1 MIEFPI
7 FRFRVKRISPLLAI
21 FSLLTPV
28 PTRSFS
34 YEQLEKMPCATEENL
49 YLARVL
55 KDGAIDM
62 NAIRS
67 SMVNPKFIKY
77 GYAGAH
83 DRYPILSAEYNPVV
97 FVKSE
102 ILISKKE
109 VDFETIDEYKTF
121 AMSALAKDLF
131 QKKGYIQFRSSGK
144 R

>member
-1 MIEFPI
+1 MIKFPI
-7 FRFRVKRISPLLAI
+7 FRFLVLKRISPLLAI

-28 PTRSFS
+28 PARSFS

-67 SMVNPKFIKY
+67 SMVNPEFIKY
-77 GYAGAH
+77 GYISAH
-83 DRYPILSAEYNPVV
+83 DRCNFSAEYNPVV

-102 ILISKKE
+102 ILISKKKS
-109 VDFETIDEYKTF
+109 ILKPL
-121 AMSALAKDLF
+121 MNIKLL
-131 QKKGYIQFRSSGK
+131 Q
-144 R
+144 